1 MTDKNDNNT
10 EKYTMLDCATT
21 DNILRLLDGLKTT
34 SNGAVLHKQ
43 ISHAL
48 QDYQRNQ
55 NKLSYGYAAL
65 AHMLMNAYRKSLPK
79 HSLLYLELEIM
90 QKRLLPPVGLSEL
103 AALYSY
109 FRKIMPLLKELTS
122 PDSEAMRTALEP
134 LLQMLENPN
143 ALSLQ
148 EEDDQ
153 STALTMANASIAP
166 AVEQHVNSIFK
177 QRLNEQH
184 RAIQAMQHKLT
195 EKIDITTQY
204 HEEFRQLM
212 RKLLVEIE
220 QYGDAPSTGTA
231 RLQLAETIRSLLNR
245 QHEMTH
251 ILQDTRAY
259 LNLAGENSN
268 RLNEE
273 LDKVRVLSL
282 TDDLTGLP
290 NRRAFMRRVEDEIL
304 RSDREKTPL
313 TLIMMDIDNF
323 KNSND
328 LFGHAAGDE
337 ILRVYAEQILTVF
350 RRYDMVSRYGGEE
363 FAVLLPGTDILG
375 AQRAL
380 SKIQSKARITQYTHE
395 DVSMAVP
402 TFSAGV
408 AMHLGGESAQSL
420 INRADKALYRAKEA
434 GRDRVEFSQPTEV
447 LEMGI

>member
-1 MTDKNDNNT
+1 MTDKNDSSA
-10 EKYTMLDCATT
+10 EKYTMLDCGST
-21 DNILRLLDGLKTT
+21 DNILRMLDTLKTT
-34 SNGAVLHKQ
+34 PAGSVLYKQ

-48 QDYQRNQ
+48 LDYQRNQ

-65 AHMLMNAYRKSLPK
+65 AHMLMNAYRKSLPR
-79 HSLLYLELEIM
+79 HSLLYLELKIM

-103 AALYSY
+103 AALYGY
-109 FRKIMPLLKELTS
+109 FRKVMPLLKELTT
-122 PDSEAMRTALEP
+122 PDSETIRVALEP
-134 LLQMLENPN
+134 LLGMLEN
-143 ALSLQ
+143 ATVST
-148 EEDDQ
+148 EEEANPPQTFTSDD
-153 STALTMANASIAP
+153 AVIP
-166 AVEQHVNSIFK
+166 AVEQHVNAVFK
-177 QRLNEQH
+177 QRLSEQH

-195 EKIDITTQY
+195 EKIDTTTRY

-212 RKLLVEIE
+212 RNLLVEIE
-220 QYGDAPSTGTA
+220 QYGDSPTTGAA
-231 RLQLAETIRSLLNR
+231 RLQLAETIRGLLNR

-251 ILQDTRAY
+251 ILQDTRSY

-268 RLNEE
+268 RLSEE

-290 NRRAFMRRVEDEIL
+290 NRRAFMRRVDDEIL
-304 RSDREKTPL
+304 RSDREKSPL

-350 RRYDMVSRYGGEE
+350 RRYDMVARYGGEE
-363 FAVLLPGTDILG
+363 FAVILPGTDILG

-380 SKIQSKARITQYTHE
+380 SKIQAKARVTQFKHS
-395 DVSMAVP
+395 DVAMPVP

-408 AMHLGGESAQSL
+408 AMHLGGESGQSL